1 MAKEQLAV
9 IEMITNMILGKTN
22 GVSKVDFTPQKIPFP
37 ENLPY
42 EQAFLRATPESQ
54 GVSSEKLIHLLSNLS
69 ASPYTD
75 MHHFLVLRHGNVI
88 CDCSFAPYRSGIW
101 HISHSM
107 CKSITGMAIGLL
119 IDEGKLSL
127 DENIYNI
134 FPGKVNPLIKIFRP
148 EITVRH
154 LLTMTSGVTFNESGI
169 VSGNDWLESYL
180 NAPVTGKPGTEF
192 QYNSLNTYVLSAIV
206 SAKTEMTLEEYL
218 RPRLFEP
225 LGITRYLWETC
236 PKGITK
242 GGWGLFICPEDM
254 AKLGQL
260 YLNHGVWN
268 GRQIIPEEWITA
280 STTKQ
285 IDSIEGTYGYG
296 YQVWMEQR
304 LGSFEFNGMLGQNVI
319 VYPDLD
325 MVIVT
330 CAGNN
335 ELFQNNVMLDLIR
348 DAFPQEYQASEY
360 ALPENPAE
368 YHKLIHL
375 VHSLSH
381 GPSCMPQIRRGGW
394 AKKSGY
400 SRSHA
405 IYPKYVRLLKDLDGK
420 CYNINP
426 ASVGLFPLII
436 QVFHNNL
443 TNGIR
448 QISFQYDKINCPD
461 KFYIHFLEGEEHCT
475 LTVSFDC
482 YIDNLITLHGE
493 TYLVA
498 VKCEYTTDADHAP
511 VLILNMVYLEE
522 AMSRKLYLHFK
533 SNELVAHWSESPGM
547 RLLSSSLSSDYS
559 ERTYDANRCCFC
571 IDCVCTGSTFNDF
584 VCNWCCYKLCSFFYL
599 QSVL

>member
-69 ASPYTD
+69 TSPYTD

-260 YLNHGVWN
+260 YLNHGMWHEK
-268 GRQIIPEEWITA
+268 QIIPANWI
-280 STTKQ
+280 
-285 IDSIEGTYGYG
+285 
-296 YQVWMEQR
+296 R
-304 LGSFEFNGMLGQNVI
+304 GQNVI

-368 YHKLIHL
+368 YHRLTHL

-533 SNELVAHWSESPGM
+533 SNELVAHWSESPGKE
-547 RLLSSSLSSDYS
+547 LILEGLSSITGEMTKLPLYGRFLEGSGMQFLEHLMVDTIEPTVCGTLAESDT
-559 ERTYDANRCCFC
+559 EDVD
-571 IDCVCTGSTFNDF
+571 I
-584 VCNWCCYKLCSFFYL
+584 
-599 QSVL
+599 

>member
-1 MAKEQLAV
+1 M
-9 IEMITNMILGKTN
+9 
-22 GVSKVDFTPQKIPFP
+22 
-37 ENLPY
+37 
-42 EQAFLRATPESQ
+42 
-54 GVSSEKLIHLLSNLS
+54 
-69 ASPYTD
+69 
-75 MHHFLVLRHGNVI
+75 
-88 CDCSFAPYRSGIW
+88 
-101 HISHSM
+101 
-107 CKSITGMAIGLL
+107 
-119 IDEGKLSL
+119 
-127 DENIYNI
+127 
-134 FPGKVNPLIKIFRP
+134 
-148 EITVRH
+148 
-154 LLTMTSGVTFNESGI
+154 
-169 VSGNDWLESYL
+169 
-180 NAPVTGKPGTEF
+180 
-192 QYNSLNTYVLSAIV
+192 
-206 SAKTEMTLEEYL
+206 
-218 RPRLFEP
+218 
-225 LGITRYLWETC
+225 
-236 PKGITK
+236 
-242 GGWGLFICPEDM
+242 
-254 AKLGQL
+254 
-260 YLNHGVWN
+260 
-268 GRQIIPEEWITA
+268 
-280 STTKQ
+280 
-285 IDSIEGTYGYG
+285 
-296 YQVWMEQR
+296 
-304 LGSFEFNGMLGQNVI
+304 I

-436 QVFHNNL
+436 QVFHNNM

-475 LTVSFDC
+475 LTVSFDR

-498 VKCEYTTDADHAP
+498 VKCEYTTDADHALGTYTQYGLSGRSHEP
-511 VLILNMVYLEE
+511 KALFTFQKQRINSTLVRVSRERAYFRRSVFHHRGDDE
-522 AMSRKLYLHFK
+522 ASTLRTLSRRKR
-533 SNELVAHWSESPGM
+533 NAVPG
-547 RLLSSSLSSDYS
+547 
-559 ERTYDANRCCFC
+559 
-571 IDCVCTGSTFNDF
+571 TFNGRYHRTNYTRDI
-584 VCNWCCYKLCSFFYL
+584 S
-599 QSVL
+599 